1 MSLRWLSLLSV
12 LLLVGVVSG
21 CQQATFRGNTAIGS
35 DCSGCQVALPING
48 WCSTCDHGLVA
59 GLIISSQQ
67 FHELLDAH
75 GHDVEIATLQC
86 GMCRIVA
93 PEDEFCSRCRNG
105 FVAGQLY
112 FSELTWSLAR
122 GVSEASGGRCSGCQK
137 LVGTVGQCPRCA
149 THWVGTVRFDTEETA
164 AVASGQY
171 RRLQMAL
178 GRLEG
183 CEECAL
189 AGFFGF
195 SCRICGREP
204 IPDPLK

>member
-1 MSLRWLSLLSV
+1 MRLVSV
-12 LLLVGVVSG
+12 RQL
-21 CQQATFRGNTAIGS
+21 
-35 DCSGCQVALPING
+35 DCSGCLEALPING
-48 WCSTCDHGLVA
+48 WCSSCQHGLVA
-59 GLIISSQQ
+59 GLVIPSLE
-67 FHELLDAH
+67 FHQILDAH

-122 GVSEASGGRCSGCQK
+122 GVNDASGGRCSGCQK

-149 THWVGTVRFDTEETA
+149 THWVGTVRFDSGETA

-171 RRLQMAL
+171 RRLQLAL
-178 GRLEG
+178 GRLES
-183 CEECAL
+183 CEECAM
-189 AGFFGF
+189 AGFFG
-195 SCRICGREP
+195 SDCRICGREP
-204 IPDPLK
+204 IPDRLK

>member
-1 MSLRWLSLLSV
+1 
-12 LLLVGVVSG
+12 
-21 CQQATFRGNTAIGS
+21 
-35 DCSGCQVALPING
+35 LPING

-112 FSELTWSLAR
+112 FSELTWALAR
-122 GVSEASGGRCSGCQK
+122 GVSEASGGRCSGYQT
-137 LVGTVGQCPRCA
+137 LIGTVGHDVVTWEGRKIGTFQLAMAWMLAGDIRTDLLL
-149 THWVGTVRFDTEETA
+149 THRFPLDEYRRA
-164 AVASGQY
+164 FAVATTEK
-171 RRLQMAL
+171 A
-178 GRLEG
+178 
-183 CEECAL
+183 
-189 AGFFGF
+189 
-195 SCRICGREP
+195 RERSVKVAFTFN
-204 IPDPLK
+204 D

>member
-1 MSLRWLSLLSV
+1 MSLRSIATLLLSICLSL
-12 LLLVGVVSG
+12 GSG
-21 CQQATFRGNTAIGS
+21 CHLGAVRGESAR
-35 DCSGCQVALPING
+35 DPACLGCQEALPVNG
-48 WCSTCDHGLVA
+48 WCISCDHGLVA
-59 GLIISSQQ
+59 GLVISSQQ

-122 GVSEASGGRCSGCQK
+122 GVSEASGGGCSDCQK

-149 THWVGTVRFDTEETA
+149 THWVGTVRFESDEAA

-171 RRLQMAL
+171 RRLQLAI
-178 GRLEG
+178 GRLES
-183 CEECAL
+183 CEECAM
-189 AGFFGF
+189 AGFFG
-195 SCRICGREP
+195 SDCRICGREP
-204 IPDPLK
+204 IPDRLK